1 MPRRLR
7 TSVLKHMALELLA
20 PCPPFDL
27 PGTDDKNHSLAD
39 VKGKLFVLLVSCNHC
54 PYVIAYEPR
63 MVALANEYGA
73 RGVDFMAV
81 NANDATRYPDDGLQ
95 PMKARARERGFP
107 FPYVRDDSQAL
118 VRTLGARFTPE
129 AYVFDA
135 DRKLRYHGRIDD
147 NHRDPVRVTS
157 HDLKNALDALLEGK
171 DPPALETTA
180 FGCSI
185 KWK

>member
-1 MPRRLR
+1 MSPRER
-7 TSVLKHMALELLA
+7 TSFRRMALELLA

-27 PGTDDKNHSLAD
+27 PGTDGNRHSLAD
-39 VKGKLFVLLVSCNHC
+39 VKGRLFVLIVSCNHC

-63 MVALANEYGA
+63 MVALANEYGP

-95 PMKARARERGFP
+95 LMKVRARERGFP
-107 FPYVRDDSQAL
+107 FPYVRDDSQTF

-135 DRKLRYHGRIDD
+135 ERKLRYHGRIDD
-147 NHRDPVRVTS
+147 NHRDPARVTS
-157 HDLKNALDALLEGK
+157 HDLKNALDALLDGK
-171 DPPALETTA
+171 EPPVVETTA